1 MGDFGDLQR
10 ALTAHGLTTDTMRV
24 GREPDGQVHLPG
36 PLAQQAAR
44 LLRAAQQ
51 ADETDWA
58 ARLDQDHQAEVTVEP
73 IGALLLARELKRAA
87 DQLEGEDAVAA
98 QELAANLER
107 AYAGEED
114 RAPALAALA
123 AILLAR
129 GHDLPA
135 VERALATVGNQAW
148 LPLAVA
154 LGMLEEAASR
164 HQAGPAPAAA
174 GSEEAP
180 AAPGDRTVRPRQ
192 PPAP

>member
-1 MGDFGDLQR
+1 MGDLGDLQR
-10 ALTAHGLTTDTMRV
+10 ALATHGLTTDPHRV
-24 GREPDGQVHLPG
+24 GRQPDGQVRLPG

-44 LLRAAQQ
+44 LLRAAQLV
-51 ADETDWA
+51 DETDWA

-73 IGALLLARELKRAA
+73 IGAVLLARELKRAA
-87 DQLEGEDAVAA
+87 EQLDGGDAAAA

-129 GHDLPA
+129 GNDLAA

-148 LPLAVA
+148 LPLAAA

-164 HQAGPAPAAA
+164 HRARPTLAAA

-180 AAPGDRTVRPRQ
+180 DALGDRAAGPRQ
-192 PPAP
+192 LPAS